1 MAISYRRSTYIP
13 TTSQQLHVTIM
24 RVEKL
29 SCSLVYS
36 RPHPLPTR
44 QDRCAAHT
52 ARDRICTAAA
62 RRAGQSSM
70 EETTAR
76 RSMDGAGA
84 QACRGSEARRGERPP
99 VHHARRMHQRHFLPL
114 SRLRSTASPCQA
126 RPARV
131 CHWHT
136 ARGRSNRHHGRRN
149 FTFAALVDGRARRP
163 CLSACLRLRACL
175 LRL

>member
-84 QACRGSEARRGERPP
+84 QACRGSEARRGEARDHQSTTRGACTNGISSLCLVCDRLLLHVRPGRP
-99 VHHARRMHQRHFLPL
+99 GCVTGTLRADAVIVIMAGETSLLPL
-114 SRLRSTASPCQA
+114 
-126 RPARV
+126 
-131 CHWHT
+131 
-136 ARGRSNRHHGRRN
+136 
-149 FTFAALVDGRARRP
+149 
-163 CLSACLRLRACL
+163 
-175 LRL
+175 